1 MVLYNL
7 QIRPNS
13 ISPQFIINAN
23 FRIYFWVHLLVLLF
37 FPVQKKGKEWKILT
51 NDILRELLP
60 LLVLYLLCS
69 LIVGKRCN
77 FQELHYRKTTVT
89 HIKTLPGA
97 INHHHKFIV
106 LYYPTE
112 GQKGLMCCL
121 FLSEHTN
128 DPPVILSFKD
138 H

>member
-1 MVLYNL
+1 MVPPFPMLTYTL
-7 QIRPNS
+7 TCKAMKNS
-13 ISPQFIINAN
+13 
-23 FRIYFWVHLLVLLF
+23 
-37 FPVQKKGKEWKILT
+37 T
-51 NDILRELLP
+51 NDILREQMLP
-60 LLVLYLLCS
+60 SS

-106 LYYPTE
+106 YYPTE